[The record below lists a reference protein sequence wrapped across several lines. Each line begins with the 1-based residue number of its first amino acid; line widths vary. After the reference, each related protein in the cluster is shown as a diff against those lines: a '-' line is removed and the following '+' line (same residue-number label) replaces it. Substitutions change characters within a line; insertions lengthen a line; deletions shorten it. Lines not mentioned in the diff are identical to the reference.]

1 MAEGDRHKTPRVVVS
16 MPGGLWKK
24 LGALIG
30 DRNRSDLLRSFVA
43 WYVREPG
50 AKLPER
56 PPRKD

>member
-1 MAEGDRHKTPRVVVS
+1 

-56 PPRKD
+56 PARKD